1 MGRKVIVELTPK
13 QQTLELIKSSQD
25 ILVTCHKSPDGDA
38 IGSSLALGSALKALG
53 KNITIVCSDE
63 VSRQLSFVPDV
74 ETIQQTLTG
83 SKDFIISIDTTK
95 SANGELKLGYK
106 HDKDSRKL
114 TIIITPTK
122 GSIQNSD
129 VEFSASKPK
138 FDLII
143 ALDTPDIERLGS
155 FYDQFPELFYET
167 PVINIDH
174 HASNNHYAK
183 INWVDITATST
194 CEIMVSLLESL
205 SSQNNNLKL
214 LDENIATKLLTGIIT
229 DTGSFQNANTTPKSF
244 TVAAQLVG
252 AGARQQEII
261 KNIFKT
267 KTLSTLHLW
276 GRVLTNVV
284 EEKDPRFIWSYVS
297 NDDIRTLNASPDE
310 LSGVI
315 DELLKSAPDMDFAL
329 LLSEKPASNET
340 DMIIKGSF
348 RAINPAV
355 DVINLANIFGGGG
368 HPQAAAFEQPR
379 SGPLATQIEQ
389 IIGKIKSRS
398 IATRRLEMPTV

>member
-1 MGRKVIVELTPK
+1 MELTPK
-13 QQTLELIKSSQD
+13 QQTLELIRSSQD

-38 IGSSLALGSALKALG
+38 VGSSLALGSALKALG
-53 KNITIVCSDE
+53 KNITIICSDE
-63 VSRQLSFVPDV
+63 IGSQFSYIPDIG
-74 ETIQQTLTG
+74 TIQKTLTG
-83 SKDFIISIDTTK
+83 NRDFIITIDTTK
-95 SANGELKLGYK
+95 SSDGEIKLGYK

-114 TIIITPTK
+114 TIIVTPTK
-122 GSIQNSD
+122 GSIQSSHVTLDTN
-129 VEFSASKPK
+129 KPK

-205 SSQNNNLKL
+205 SSQNNNIKL
-214 LDENIATKLLTGIIT
+214 LDEDIATQLLTGIIT
-229 DTGSFQNANTTPKSF
+229 DTGSFQNANTTPKAF

-276 GRVLTNVV
+276 GKVLTNII
-284 EEKDPRFIWSYVS
+284 EEVNPSFIWSYVS
-297 NDDIRTLNASPDE
+297 NDDIRALNASPDE

-315 DELLKSAPDMDFAL
+315 DELLKGAPNMDFAL
-329 LLSEKPASNET
+329 LLSEKPTSNGT
-340 DMIIKGSF
+340 DMILKGSF
-348 RAINPAV
+348 RAINPSV

-379 SGPLATQIEQ
+379 SGPLSTQIEQ
-389 IIGKIKSRS
+389 IIEKIKNKITSS
-398 IATRRLEMPTV
+398 PPLEMPRA